1 MYALQNISIIIPT
14 YNRAED
20 LKITLLKI
28 KPFLNKLREVIIID
42 QSKNEETKKL
52 INSLNNKK
60 IRYIYSKIPSI
71 TIARNLG
78 VKNTHKQTKI
88 ISFIDDDVTLDKDY
102 FKNILA
108 VFNNN
113 DSAKAVAGFFV
124 NENLSKR
131 GNFEIIL
138 RKLFFLDNP
147 DKNRARI
154 VSAYGN
160 TYPGEL
166 DRVINSQWIPGVNM
180 CYKKEVF
187 REQKFD
193 ENLLGYTIGEDID
206 FSHRLY
212 KKYPNSV
219 FITPYARLV
228 HRASSV
234 ERTPTEKMAYI
245 NQVDHFYFFFKNKSG
260 SFLERVK
267 FSWSLVGI
275 TLLRTIN
282 LIIKPT
288 KVNYLKEKYFI
299 KSLIY
304 CLNNLKK
311 IKSGKVREFI

>member
-1 MYALQNISIIIPT
+1 MYALQDISIIIPT

-20 LKITLLKI
+20 LKTTLHTI
-28 KPFLNKLREVIIID
+28 KPFLTKIREVIIVD
-42 QSKNEETKKL
+42 QSKNDETKNL
-52 INSLNNKK
+52 INLLKNKK

-71 TIARNLG
+71 TLARNLG
-78 VKNTHKQTKI
+78 VKNIHKAAKI
-88 ISFIDDDVTLDKDY
+88 ICFIDDDVTLNKNY

-113 DSAKAVAGFFV
+113 ASAKAVAGFFI

-131 GNFEIIL
+131 RKFEIVL

-154 VSAYGN
+154 ISAYGN
-160 TYPGEL
+160 TYPKEL
-166 DRVINSQWIPGVNM
+166 NQVINSQWIPGVNM

-212 KKYPNSV
+212 KKYPDSV
-219 FITPYARLV
+219 FITPYAKLV
-228 HRASSV
+228 HRASNV

-245 NQVDHFYFFFKNKSG
+245 NQVDHFYFFFKNKND

-275 TLLRTIN
+275 TLLRTFN
-282 LIIKPT
+282 LLIKPT

-304 CLNNLKK
+304 CLSNLKK
-311 IKSGKVREFI
+311 IKSGKVREFL